1 MLLFGD
7 TLGSLHGVQNEWV
20 MGFHS
25 QSAPGDGT
33 PISSPGHAKCP
44 LGNLGLP
51 SSHPFLFMN
60 SDGLQSICQLDFIIL
75 YMKIFLSINTF
86 QKRKNRM
93 IHLQRIFHDSQH
105 RATSIWKRVKLQEKW
120 NVLALKEVSLTQ
132 APERTESSQGW
143 ASYRKSSCKVYLPW
157 ISWDWRPWALCR
169 KQWMSITSLCGELSL
184 FTLSPILGSGASVER
199 PALSSLNLRSTLQET
214 VVYGY
219 GMRLGGSQCHSIFG
233 LFYFELNVH
242 HR

>member
-1 MLLFGD
+1 MSDGI
-7 TLGSLHGVQNEWV
+7 
-20 MGFHS
+20 S
-25 QSAPGDGT
+25 QSERSWWWDT
-33 PISSPGHAKCP
+33 YQLSRTCQVSSC

-143 ASYRKSSCKVYLPW
+143 ASYRKSSWQSLLAVNLMGLGAMSSMQEAVNVNHIPL
-157 ISWDWRPWALCR
+157 WRIRSVHIVSHFREQSKCR
-169 KQWMSITSLCGELSL
+169 ETH
-184 FTLSPILGSGASVER
+184 
-199 PALSSLNLRSTLQET
+199 LSSLNLRSTLQET